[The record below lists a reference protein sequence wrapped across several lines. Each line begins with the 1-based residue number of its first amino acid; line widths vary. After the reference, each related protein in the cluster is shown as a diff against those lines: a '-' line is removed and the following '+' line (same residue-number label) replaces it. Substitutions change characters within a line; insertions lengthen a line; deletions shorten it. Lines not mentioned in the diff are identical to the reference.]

1 MNKLDEK
8 TEVAEGATT
17 EAQSETNL
25 FTVGKLAG
33 KSAADVRGGKPS
45 ASGLQRLALC
55 PGSWQAE
62 AKCPPSGDSADSA
75 MGTWLHKCMETGD
88 MPEDAEERE
97 ACEWC
102 KATEVEFAKTLLG
115 GVETAHCREARW
127 WDKGGK
133 FSGQADVVYYNAET
147 GDVLICDYKFG
158 RGEVAPTAHN
168 HQLAALALLAVDN
181 LPSVRKIYVCIL
193 QPFVSRKPEP
203 RLWDA
208 SQADALRAGIYG
220 IIADAE
226 VPQAPLTPG
235 EKQCKYCRALATCPA
250 VSLQLR
256 TASALDITEANWG
269 ALTPMQKAQAY
280 ELASLAKRWAARVD
294 ELVKTDLKAGTPV
307 DGLTLGNPR
316 KTFRVENAAG
326 AFAKL
331 NSLYPEITAEVYTK
345 CCSVSL
351 SKLDPIVHK
360 LRKAEGTSRND
371 KQSKEWLRSTLK
383 EFGGYLLSEP
393 SIEKIKP
400 TEDHE

>member
-1 MNKLDEK
+1 MNK
-8 TEVAEGATT
+8 TEQDTPSVESVASDTQGETT
-17 EAQSETNL
+17 LN
-25 FTVGKLAG
+25 KLN
-33 KSAADVRGGKPS
+33 KLDVRGGKPS
-45 ASGLQRLALC
+45 ASGMQRLALC

-62 AKCPPSGDSADSA
+62 AKCPPSEDTADST
-75 MGTWLHKCMETGD
+75 MGTRLHKCMETGE
-88 MPEDAEERE
+88 MPEDAEERD

-102 KATEVEFAKTLLG
+102 LATEVEFAKTLLD

-127 WDKGGK
+127 WDAQRK

-181 LPSVRKIYVCIL
+181 LPSVHKIYVCIL
-193 QPFVSRKPEP
+193 QPFASRHPEP

-208 SQADALRAGIYG
+208 SQADTLRAGIYG

-269 ALTPMQKAQAY
+269 ALTPAQKAQAY
-280 ELASLAKRWAARVD
+280 ELASLAKRWGARVD
-294 ELVKTDLKAGTPV
+294 DLIKADLKNGVQV
-307 DGLTLGNPR
+307 DGLQLGKPR
-316 KTFRVENAAG
+316 KTFKITDAAG
-326 AFAKL
+326 AFRKL
-331 NSLYPEITAEVYTK
+331 NSLYPEDFSADVFTA
-345 CCSVSL
+345 CCTVSV
-351 SKLDPIVHK
+351 SKLDPLAHR
-360 LRKAEGTSRND
+360 LRKADGLSANAT
-371 KQSKEWLRSTLK
+371 QSKEWLRKTLA
-383 EFGGYLLSEP
+383 ECGSFVESEP
-393 SIEKIKP
+393 AIEKLKP
-400 TEDHE
+400 QD

>member
-8 TEVAEGATT
+8 TEVAEGTTT
-17 EAQSETNL
+17 EVQGETNL
-25 FTVGKLAG
+25 LTVGKLAG
-33 KSAADVRGGKPS
+33 KSEDVRCGKPS
-45 ASGLQRLALC
+45 ASGMQRLALC

-75 MGTWLHKCMETGD
+75 MGTRLHKCMETGEL
-88 MPEDAEERE
+88 PEDAEERE

-102 KATEVEFAKTLLG
+102 YATETELASSLLDGEFKPY
-115 GVETAHCREARW
+115 CREVRW
-127 WDKGGK
+127 WDKERK
-133 FSGQADVVYYNAET
+133 FSGQADGVYYNAET

-158 RGEVAPTAHN
+158 RGDVAPTAHN

-181 LPSVRKIYVCIL
+181 LPRVRKIYVCIL
-193 QPFVSRKPEP
+193 QPFVSRHAEA

-208 SQADALRAGIYG
+208 SQAATLRAGIYG

-269 ALTPMQKAQAY
+269 ALTPAQKAQAY

-294 ELVKTDLKAGTPV
+294 ELVKSDLKAGTPV
-307 DGLTLGNPR
+307 EGLQLGKPR
-316 KTFRVENAAG
+316 KTFKVTDTLG
-326 AFAKL
+326 AFRKL
-331 NSLYPEITAEVYTK
+331 NSLYPDTFTPDMFTA
-345 CCSVSL
+345 CCTVSV
-351 SKLDPIVHK
+351 SKLDAPAHRI
-360 LRKAEGTSRND
+360 RKADGLSNNAT
-371 KQSKEWLRSTLK
+371 QSKEWLRKTLA
-383 EFGGYLLSEP
+383 ECGSFVESEP
-393 SIEKIKP
+393 AIEKIKP
-400 TEDHE
+400 TEE

>member
-1 MNKLDEK
+1 MNKNEENAPAAESSTPEAQAGNILLTVSK
-8 TEVAEGATT
+8 TE
-17 EAQSETNL
+17 
-25 FTVGKLAG
+25 
-33 KSAADVRGGKPS
+33 DVRGGKPS
-45 ASGLQRLALC
+45 ASGMQRLALC

-75 MGTWLHKCMETGD
+75 MGTRLHKCMETGE

-102 KATEVEFAKTLLG
+102 MAMEIEFAKTLLD

-127 WDKGGK
+127 WDKERK

-193 QPFVSRKPEP
+193 QPFASRHPEP

-208 SQADALRAGIYG
+208 SQADALRNGIYG

-226 VPQAPLTPG
+226 TPQAPLTPG

-256 TASALDITEANWG
+256 TASVDDITEANWT
-269 ALTPMQKAQAY
+269 ALTPAQKLQAY
-280 ELASLAKRWAARVD
+280 DLATLAKRWAARVE

-307 DGLTLGNPR
+307 DGLTLGKPR
-316 KTFRVENAAG
+316 KTFKITDPAG
-326 AFAKL
+326 AFRKL
-331 NSLYPEITAEVYTK
+331 NSVYPRDFTPELFTS
-345 CCSVSL
+345 CCTVSL
-351 SKLDPIVHK
+351 SKLDIPAHRF
-360 LRKAEGTSRND
+360 RKADGMSSNAT
-371 KQSKEWLRSTLK
+371 QSKEWLRKTLA
-383 EFGGYLLSEP
+383 ECGSYVESEP
-393 SIEKIKP
+393 AIERLKP
-400 TEDHE
+400 TED